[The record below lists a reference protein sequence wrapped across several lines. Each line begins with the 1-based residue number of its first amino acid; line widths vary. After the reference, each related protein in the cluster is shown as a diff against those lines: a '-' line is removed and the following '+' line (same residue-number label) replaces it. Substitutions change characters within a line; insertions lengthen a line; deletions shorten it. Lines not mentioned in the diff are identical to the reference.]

1 MPPAP
6 QRLSI
11 TPDDLE
17 ALIQRE
23 VSRAFIR
30 IGIAQADD
38 GEAVELQKDFSYL
51 RDLRLGSQAIKNK
64 GVLGILTMLGMGL
77 LALVY
82 FGLQYFIAHP
92 GATLPGQHP

>member
-1 MPPAP
+1 MPPTQ

-64 GVLGILTMLGMGL
+64 GVLGILAFLGAGL

-82 FGLQYFIAHP
+82 FGLRYWIQNP
-92 GATLPGQHP
+92 GALPPGHP